1 MSVSSTF
8 DALGD
13 PTRRQIMAFL
23 AQGEAPAS
31 DIAEQFN
38 VTFGAVS
45 QHLKVLRDAGLVRV
59 RVAAQQRFYAVAPAP
74 LAEAAAWLIR
84 TAGGDA

>member
-1 MSVSSTF
+1 LSISTTF
-8 DALGD
+8 EALGD

-23 AQGEAPAS
+23 AQGEASAGEV
-31 DIAEQFN
+31 AEQFN

-45 QHLKVLRDAGLVRV
+45 QHLKVLRDAGLVTV
-59 RVAAQQRFYAVAPAP
+59 RGEAQKRSYAVVPAK

-84 TAGGDA
+84 TAGGAA